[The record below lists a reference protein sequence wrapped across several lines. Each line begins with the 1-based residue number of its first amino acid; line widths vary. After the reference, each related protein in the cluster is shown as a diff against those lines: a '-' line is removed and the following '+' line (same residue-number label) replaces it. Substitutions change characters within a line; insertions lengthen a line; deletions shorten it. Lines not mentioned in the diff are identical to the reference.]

1 MSLNRLQF
9 VLSIAAIVLA
19 SGVAAAANKPEPHN
33 TSRFQ
38 GPKANTGVA
47 IHTTES
53 GKSMLRV
60 SKDFTVPDTPAP
72 TWRVVDSKGNVHT
85 LNAFKIKVARSVRL
99 SCPAMSTTSPK
110 CRFTA
115 RGPRCCLGKRTS
127 PRLSSK
133 SDHPISSHRGAPSRA
148 APALFVN
155 PLPPAPTWFI
165 DEHQFLP
172 SASSNSSRPG
182 IQPGTCVISPADGQA
197 AEHGA

>member
-19 SGVAAAANKPEPHN
+19 SGVGAAANKPEPHN

-85 LNAFKIKVARSVRL
+85 LNAFKIKGGEKREIVVPGYVNDIAKVQVYCAWAEVL
-99 SCPAMSTTSPK
+99 LGEADFPSPVK
-110 CRFTA
+110 
-115 RGPRCCLGKRTS
+115 
-127 PRLSSK
+127 
-133 SDHPISSHRGAPSRA
+133 
-148 APALFVN
+148 
-155 PLPPAPTWFI
+155 
-165 DEHQFLP
+165 
-172 SASSNSSRPG
+172 
-182 IQPGTCVISPADGQA
+182 
-197 AEHGA
+197 